1 MDGYDRLNSAQQRVI
16 SSQNAH
22 KAELSSQITDY
33 HELKKTL
40 LNLRD
45 NYSKPCYV
53 PFGGVSNKRP
63 KCFLQGKLVKTN
75 EVMMLL
81 GDGYFL
87 QTTVKNATEIIDS
100 RIGDLKEKVDE
111 FSDSGKKMNEYKD
124 LGVEL
129 KYDDEKTRKFDEM
142 MMEDTEFTEEDKAEL
157 MRLENNYKK
166 RWENNDSENSQ
177 TKLDSRF
184 TEKQKQAWQNPEFI
198 KKQQELKERAKK
210 MSSFDNNEKSPVAT
224 VKSDPLLLDESKI
237 KNSDKVQPIRK
248 SVN

>member
-1 MDGYDRLNSAQQRVI
+1 MDGYDRLNSAQQQI
-16 SSQNAH
+16 ITSQNAH

-33 HELKKTL
+33 QELKKTL

-63 KCFLQGKLVKTN
+63 KCFLQGNLVKTN

-111 FSDSGKKMNEYKD
+111 FSDSGKKLNEFKD

-129 KYDDEKTRKFDEM
+129 KEDDEKTRKFDEM
-142 MMEDTEFTEEDKAEL
+142 MMEDAEFTEEDKAEL

-166 RWENNDSENSQ
+166 RWESKNDE
-177 TKLDSRF
+177 KLDSRF
-184 TEKQKQAWQNPEFI
+184 SEKQKQAWQNPEMM
-198 KKQQELKERAKK
+198 KKQQELKEKAKR
-210 MSSFDNNEKSPVAT
+210 MNTEKSSPVAT
-224 VKSDPLLLDESKI
+224 IKSDPSLHL
-237 KNSDKVQPIRK
+237 V
-248 SVN
+248 